1 MSHGN
6 PTDRDIYRSLTTMAS
21 LAAASI
27 QGMKRFDGQ
36 TFIVTGGAQGI
47 GYGIALRLF
56 KEGVRICLR

>member
-1 MSHGN
+1 
-6 PTDRDIYRSLTTMAS
+6 MAS